1 MPVTYALNNVN
12 GKNEAYKK
20 VSLKGFVESVWM
32 GQFWSYDGSLTTPPC
47 TEGIKWSVLS
57 EIQPISDAQLQYFTS
72 IWQDNDS
79 FASGNGNNRKVQP
92 LNDRELN
99 LSWNQEVHSDDN
111 LEAAAIVFGVLF
123 ALVTV
128 GLIVVLVLA
137 FCKP

>member
-20 VSLKGFVESVWM
+20 VSLKGFIESVWM
-32 GQFWSYDGSLTTPPC
+32 GQFWSYNGSLTTPPC

-57 EIQPISDAQLQYFTS
+57 EIQPISEAQLAYFTS
-72 IWQDNDS
+72 IWKDNDS

-99 LSWNQEVHSDDN
+99 MSWNQDVHSDDN
-111 LEAAAIVFGVLF
+111 LEAAAITLGVLF